1 MTMHNVRVVDSV
13 ALSVNTTDV
22 SYIISV
28 SDWGFFLDCSILLFM
43 IFLTLLS
50 YNLYTVK
57 VTALGV

>member
-1 MTMHNVRVVDSV
+1 MHNVGVVDSV

-28 SDWGFFLDCSILLFM
+28 SDQGFFLDCSILLFM

-50 YNLYTVK
+50 YNLYTI
-57 VTALGV
+57 TLGV

>member
-1 MTMHNVRVVDSV
+1 MHNVRVVDSV

>member
-1 MTMHNVRVVDSV
+1 MHSVRVVDSV

-28 SDWGFFLDCSILLFM
+28 SDRGFFLDCSILLFM

-50 YNLYTVK
+50 YNLYTI
-57 VTALGV
+57 TLGV

>member
-13 ALSVNTTDV
+13 ALSVNTTDI

>member
-1 MTMHNVRVVDSV
+1 MHNVRVVDSV
-13 ALSVNTTDV
+13 ALSVNTTDI